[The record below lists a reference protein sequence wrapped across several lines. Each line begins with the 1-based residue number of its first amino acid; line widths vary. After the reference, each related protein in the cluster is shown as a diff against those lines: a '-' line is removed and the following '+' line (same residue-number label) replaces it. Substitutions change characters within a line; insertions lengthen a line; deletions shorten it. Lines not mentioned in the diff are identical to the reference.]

1 MLFKAYHATLYGR
14 MMTTSNGIP
23 TNAVFGFIHMIQ
35 KALQQIQPD
44 YVLVAWDSGKPTFR
58 HEHYNEYKGTRKEVD

>member
-1 MLFKAYHATLYGR
+1 MKKLLLIDGNNMLFKAYHATLYGR

-35 KALQQIQPD
+35 KSA
-44 YVLVAWDSGKPTFR
+44 AADSAGLCI
-58 HEHYNEYKGTRKEVD
+58 GGLGQRKADVSS